1 MRRPVAGEPGEPTGS
16 NRLQSRRR
24 LLIGIGLV
32 LLLAAML
39 AALVGVP

>member
-1 MRRPVAGEPGEPTGS
+1 MRQPVAGEPTGQ

-32 LLLAAML
+32 LLLAAIIATL
-39 AALVGVP
+39 F